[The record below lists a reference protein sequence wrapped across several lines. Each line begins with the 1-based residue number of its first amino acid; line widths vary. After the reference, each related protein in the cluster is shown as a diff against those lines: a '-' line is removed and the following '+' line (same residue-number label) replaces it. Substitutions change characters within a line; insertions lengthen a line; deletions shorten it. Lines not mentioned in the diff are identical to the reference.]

1 MKILL
6 MLLSLLFVGLCQR
19 FVGVVLA
26 LRSRGRALIMAKTA
40 IGGAA

>member
-26 LRSRGRALIMAKTA
+26 LRSRGTLIMAKTA